1 MQHQLLD
8 FHSTHM
14 HMLNFIDKKLNMVTM
29 YRLIMYY
36 LMGLLIWAVCLGDWG
51 LLPYTPLA
59 IVFETALITLV
70 CVGTNYVFAKVFE
83 APRNI
88 ESAYITA
95 LILVFLITPLKS
107 FSDFSFYSLV
117 VWASVFAMATKY
129 MFAIRKKHIFNPA
142 AIAIVITSFTLGLSG
157 SWWVG
162 TPWMT
167 GPVLIGGL
175 LMVRKLI
182 RWDLVLSFFASA
194 TVTLVVSRILMG
206 SFTITH
212 LERFFLASPV
222 FFFAFVMLTEP
233 LTSPPTKTLR
243 IWYGVIVGF
252 FFAPT
257 VHIGTFYFTPEL
269 ALILGNV
276 FAYIVSPKERLLLTL
291 IEIKKVAK
299 DTYDF
304 IFTPDRAFTFIPGQY
319 LEWTFEHAD
328 PDNRG
333 NRRYFT
339 LASSPTEATV
349 RMGLKYYPE
358 MSSYKKHL
366 LELKPGGVVAAS
378 QRAGDFTLPRDKK
391 QKLVFIA
398 GGIGVTPFRSMLK
411 YLVDTHEM
419 RDIVTFYANKTLD
432 DIAYTDVFDEAFEEL
447 AIPTVYTLT
456 DTTSIPD
463 TWKGER
469 GAIDGAMIQRHVPD
483 YTHRIFYISGPHGMV
498 TAFEAML
505 SGMGVPRSNI
515 KTDFFPGFA

>member
-1 MQHQLLD
+1 
-8 FHSTHM
+8 
-14 HMLNFIDKKLNMVTM
+14 MLNAIDTKLNMVTM
-29 YRLIMYY
+29 YRLVLYY

-59 IVFETALITLV
+59 IVFETALIALV
-70 CVGTNYVFAKVFE
+70 CVGTNYLFAKVFE

-88 ESAYITA
+88 ESVYITA

-107 FSDFSFYSLV
+107 FSDFSFYVLIF
-117 VWASVFAMATKY
+117 WASVFAMATKY

-162 TPWMT
+162 TPWMV
-167 GPVLIGGL
+167 GPVLIGGI

-182 RWDLVLSFFASA
+182 RFDLVLSFFVSA
-194 TVTLVVSRILMG
+194 TVTLVISRIAMG
-206 SFTITH
+206 SFGLTD

-233 LTSPPTKTLR
+233 LTSPPTRTLR
-243 IWYGVIVGF
+243 IWYGLIVGF
-252 FFAPT
+252 FFVPT
-257 VHIGTFYFTPEL
+257 VHIGSFYFTPEL
-269 ALILGNV
+269 ALIIGNI
-276 FAYIVSPKERLLLTL
+276 FAYIVSPKERLVLTL
-291 IEIKKVAK
+291 IEIKKIAK

-304 IFTPDRAFTFIPGQY
+304 IFRPDRNFSFIPGQY
-319 LEWTFEHAD
+319 LEWTFEHAN

-339 LASSPTEATV
+339 LASSPTEHTV

-366 LELKPGGVVAAS
+366 LELKPGAVVSAS
-378 QRAGDFTLPRDKK
+378 QRAGDFVLPQDTK
-391 QKLVFIA
+391 QKLVFIS
-398 GGIGVTPFRSMLK
+398 GGIGVTPFRSMLT
-411 YLVDTHEM
+411 YLIDTHEM
-419 RDIVTFYANKTLD
+419 RDIVHFYSNKTLD
-432 DIAYTDVFDEAFEEL
+432 DVAYSDVFDRAFETL
-447 AIPTVYTLT
+447 AIPTIYTLT
-456 DTTSIPD
+456 DTSLIPD

-469 GAIDGAMIQRHVPD
+469 GAIDRAMIQRHVPD
-483 YTHRIFYISGPHGMV
+483 FMQRTFYVSGPHTMV
-498 TAFEAML
+498 TAFETML
-505 SGMGVPRSNI
+505 TGMGIPKRNI